1 MLPLRQLWLM
11 SMMIP
16 PIKMINWRE
25 LLKKG
30 TEMLRIAGIDDAE
43 FDAYQLLLAF
53 FDGNS
58 AQYMLCSGEAVTAG
72 PADEYIGLI
81 ERRIAGEPL
90 QFILGKWD
98 FYISSFFVG
107 EGVLIPRPETEEL
120 VERCI
125 NIINE
130 NSFSVV
136 YDLCTGSGCIGLSI
150 AKECPQ
156 VKCYLFELYDK
167 AFSYAKKNLD
177 EMKLGNVQLIR
188 QDILQK
194 YEGEIPSADLI
205 VSNPP
210 YIETEEIITLQ
221 SEVLREPVTA
231 LDGGEDGLM
240 FYRAIRDNWSEKLNG
255 NGYFAFEC
263 GEKQTDDLIKLFSDS
278 FDGASYKDMY
288 GNDRMV
294 ILQKK

>member
-1 MLPLRQLWLM
+1 M
-11 SMMIP
+11 
-16 PIKMINWRE
+16 
-25 LLKKG
+25 
-30 TEMLRIAGIDDAE
+30 
-43 FDAYQLLLAF
+43 
-53 FDGNS
+53 
-58 AQYMLCSGEAVTAG
+58 
-72 PADEYIGLI
+72 
-81 ERRIAGEPL
+81 
-90 QFILGKWD
+90 
-98 FYISSFFVG
+98 
-107 EGVLIPRPETEEL
+107 IPRPETEEL